1 MTDLVPSNPLPDNQV
16 LVTIPIPP
24 AILRRK
30 FTEPDLL
37 FVIDYDNSK
46 FKGKMMITYLS
57 NLNINCK
64 LQLSD
69 DANALELLSQYLR
82 ITTLVTIGDMEH
94 LAMNMLLAYCGKPH
108 LLDFDPSQFLSDN
121 DDILTVWKRRLFQL
135 PLFAMHVLKKFDD
148 YLEQFPEDD
157 DDGMYGIN
165 YVHLIKHDMF
175 AMLMEGYTDDMLT
188 KNTTLFNEYLFAGKN
203 LFHYFSVQ
211 SNPLFMGVLALQDK
225 ESFEMMKP
233 VIQDAAKQLELV
245 VPAINLRIANV
256 PSI

>member
-1 MTDLVPSNPLPDNQV
+1 MTDLVPSNPNEV

-64 LQLSD
+64 LQL
-69 DANALELLSQYLR
+69 NNHENTLELLSQYLR
-82 ITTLVTIGDMEH
+82 ITTLVSIGDMEG
-94 LAMNMLLAYCGKPH
+94 LAMNMVLAYCGKPH
-108 LLDFDPSQFLSDN
+108 RLPFDPAEFIAAN

-135 PLFAMHVLKKFDD
+135 PLFAMHVLKKFED

-165 YVHLIKHDMF
+165 YVHLIKHEDF
-175 AMLMEGYTDDMLT
+175 AVLMEGYTDDMLT

-211 SNPLFMGVLALQDK
+211 SNPLFMGVLSLQD
-225 ESFEMMKP
+225 EASFNLMKP
-233 VIQDAAKQLELV
+233 AIADAAKQLELV
-245 VPAINLRIANV
+245 VPSIQLRIANV

>member
-64 LQLSD
+64 LQLN
-69 DANALELLSQYLR
+69 DAENTLELLSQYLR
-82 ITTLVTIGDMEH
+82 ITTLVSIGDMEH
-94 LAMNMLLAYCGKPH
+94 LAMHMLLAYCGKSH
-108 LLDFDPSQFLSDN
+108 LLDFDPSEFIAAN

-135 PLFAMHVLKKFDD
+135 PLFAMYTLYHKD
-148 YLEQFPEDD
+148 YVDGFPEDD

-165 YVHLIKHDMF
+165 YVHLIKHADF
-175 AMLMEGYTDDMLT
+175 AILLEDYTDDMLT

-203 LFHYFSVQ
+203 LFHYFAVP
-211 SNPLFMGVLALQDK
+211 SNPLFMGVLAMQDK
-225 ESFEMMKP
+225 ESYQS
-233 VIQDAAKQLELV
+233 IQPALV
-245 VPAINLRIANV
+245 QASKDLA
-256 PSI
+256 